1 MRWALKSRKRLEFV
15 LNGGNMTCEA
25 CKTGNHQGCQGKCD
39 CRQQDEEINRMVGT
53 AADAV
58 LAEMVYSN
66 VLYSGSDVA
75 RILTNGAGKTAVVLF
90 IQQVLRANKAVQ
102 C

>member
-1 MRWALKSRKRLEFV
+1 
-15 LNGGNMTCEA
+15 MTCDA
-25 CKTGNHQGCQGKCD
+25 CERGNHQGCEGECD
-39 CRQQDEEINRMVGT
+39 CRQTDEEINRMV
-53 AADAV
+53 ASSSDAM

-75 RILTNGAGKTAVVLF
+75 RILTNGAGKKAVVLF

>member
-1 MRWALKSRKRLEFV
+1 
-15 LNGGNMTCEA
+15 MTCQA
-25 CKTGNHQGCQGKCD
+25 CRSGNHQGCDGECE
-39 CRQQDEEINRMVGT
+39 CRREDEEIQSMTGST
-53 AADAV
+53 ADAM

-75 RILTNGAGKTAVVLF
+75 RILTNGAGKKAVVLF
-90 IQQVLRANKAVQ
+90 IQQVLRANRAVQ